1 MRICNSCK
9 ETLEVGPK
17 VGRRESCPFCESD
30 LHVCLNCRFYDPG
43 SYNDCREPQAE
54 RVVDKGRS
62 NFCDYF
68 EFRDSSSGGRRKEEK
83 TDPTAKL
90 EGLFKK

>member
-1 MRICNSCK
+1 MKRCHSCTK
-9 ETLEVGPK
+9 EIDVGRT
-17 VGRRESCPFCESD
+17 VGRREDCPFCGSD

-43 SYNDCREPQAE
+43 SYNDCREPQAD

-68 EFRDSSSGGRRKEEK
+68 EFRDSASPEEGK
-83 TDPTAKL
+83 GETESPHEKL
-90 EGLFKK
+90 EDLFKR